1 MQKNIRVLLLLLV
14 AFYSAS
20 TLAAKGA
27 YPSFILPE
35 LNGHKKIKLSKLH
48 GKVVYIDFWASWCG
62 PCRQSMPKFNALY
75 NKLPRKSFEIL
86 AINLDESKADAQ
98 QFLKDYP
105 VNYTVLHDA
114 KGTTPKQFGVKVM
127 PTGYLLDRFGM
138 VRHIHQGFRSGDDQ
152 VLMKQIKKLLSE

>member
-1 MQKNIRVLLLLLV
+1 MQKNIRALLILLV
-14 AFYSAS
+14 AIYSTA

-27 YPSFILPE
+27 YPFFSLPE
-35 LNGHKKIKLSKLH
+35 LNGNKKIELSRLR

-98 QFLKDYP
+98 QFLSDYP
-105 VNYTVLHDA
+105 VNYTILHDA
-114 KGTTPKQFGVKVM
+114 TGTTPKQFGVKVM

-138 VRHIHQGFRSGDDQ
+138 VRYVHQGFRSGDDQ